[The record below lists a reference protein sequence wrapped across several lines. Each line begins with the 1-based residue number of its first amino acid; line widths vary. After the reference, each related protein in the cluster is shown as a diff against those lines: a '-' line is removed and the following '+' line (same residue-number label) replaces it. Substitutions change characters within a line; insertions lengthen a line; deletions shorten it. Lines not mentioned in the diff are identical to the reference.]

1 MNAKLLLS
9 VSDRVSEP
17 GWLRENIQELY
28 DTCRG
33 YLRQGENL
41 HDVVMAVLHIV
52 PTTLDSEE
60 VKRWGKLL
68 EQVYLRTPFAMYN
81 GLDAVNTSDVSDI
94 YVFQKRPKI
103 PQLPTK
109 TKRNKRV
116 IVHPTQMLEMY
127 LIMLLG
133 YVRPEDIK
141 RQQINDMLY
150 FARMVGD
157 SYLSNKTHTTI
168 GYIYT
173 QRGEPELAMNHAE
186 VTVYYW
192 KTRRLMLE
200 DGLNAYVIG
209 EAYRQ
214 MGDLSNASFWLNQA
228 ADHLSRTTYK
238 SVHFTVE
245 LIAAALRL
253 QVAREG
259 AELDS
264 AQEEV
269 NTTLTFFS
277 RYGSQSQAQR
287 ALEHIQPIIDD
298 GNGRLGDFADRLKD
312 IAAGGA

>member
-9 VSDRVSEP
+9 VPDRVSEP

-41 HDVVMAVLHIV
+41 NDVVMAVLYIV

-68 EQVYLRTPFAMYN
+68 EQVYLRTPYAMYN
-81 GLDAVNTSDVSDI
+81 GLDAINTLDVSDI

-127 LIMLLG
+127 LIMMLG
-133 YVRPEDIK
+133 YVSPEEIK
-141 RQQINDMLY
+141 SQQIADMLY

-157 SYLSNKTHTTI
+157 SYLSNKTHTTV
-168 GYIYT
+168 GYLYLR
-173 QRGEPELAMNHAE
+173 RGNPELALSHAE
-186 VTVYYW
+186 ITTRYW

-214 MGDLSNASFWLNQA
+214 MDDLNNASFWLNQA
-228 ADHLSRTTYK
+228 ADYLSRTTYK
-238 SVHFTVE
+238 NVHFTVE

-253 QVAREG
+253 QIAREG
-259 AELDS
+259 VELDS
-264 AQEEV
+264 AQEEIDM
-269 NTTLTFFS
+269 TLTFFS
-277 RYGSQSQAQR
+277 RAGNQSQARR
-287 ALEHIQPIIDD
+287 ALQHIQPIIDA
-298 GNGRLGDFADRLKD
+298 GNGRLGTFADRLRD
-312 IAAGGA
+312 IAEQS